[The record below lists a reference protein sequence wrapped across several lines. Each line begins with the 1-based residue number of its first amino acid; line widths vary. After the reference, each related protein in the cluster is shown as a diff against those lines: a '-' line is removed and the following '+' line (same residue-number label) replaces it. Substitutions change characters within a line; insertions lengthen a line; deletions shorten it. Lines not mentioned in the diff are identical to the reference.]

1 MTNKETRKPPL
12 LELALNSYG
21 KQVHISEVKNGD
33 ACNCRCIYCGEPL
46 TAKQGNGGKAP
57 HFAHKPDSTCRW
69 KEYVKQTDIHWRAE
83 KIFLQEKEII
93 LPWIIRTFGNI
104 QCLMFNGGAFPIAS
118 VELEKRISDFIPDIV
133 LQIGEAILLVEI
145 FVTHAVDDVKKD
157 KIRKD
162 GRYDVIEIDLSDKV
176 YDDITDDELRLLIK
190 DQSRI
195 NWIYNRQEVC
205 FTNNLASVANFYSIA
220 TDTNVVGECPQGIL
234 SHSQRHISQCDRCPF
249 YLGKSADKKA
259 SCFYNACFAIN
270 RGQKLPQL
278 PQIGNVKKQYDTI
291 ISPYSVK
298 VVLPSQSS
306 PLSLRTGQIPF
317 YANHCMSKTKY
328 RKLVNSG
335 KIRL

>member
-12 LELALNSYG
+12 LELALDSSG

-33 ACNCRCIYCGEPL
+33 ACNCSCIYCGEPL

-93 LPWIIRTFGNI
+93 LPRIIRTFGNI
-104 QCLMFNGGAFPIAS
+104 QCLMFNGGVFPIAS
-118 VELEKRISDFIPDIV
+118 IELEKRISDFIPDIV
-133 LQIGEAILLVEI
+133 LQIGEATLLVEI

-176 YDDITDDELRLLIK
+176 YEDITDDELRLLIK

-195 NWIYNRQEVC
+195 NWIYNRTEA
-205 FTNNLASVANFYSIA
+205 FLTNNLASVANFYSIA
-220 TDTNVVGECPQGIL
+220 ADTNAVGECPQGIL
-234 SHSQRHISQCDRCPF
+234 SHSQRHISHCDRCQF
-249 YLGKSADKKA
+249 YLGKSADNKA
-259 SCFYNACFAIN
+259 SCFYNAWFAIN
-270 RGQKLPQL
+270 RGQQLPQL
-278 PQIGNVKKQYDTI
+278 PQIGNVKKTYNQVV
-291 ISPYSVK
+291 SPYSVR
-298 VVLPSQSS
+298 VSLPSRPVTYSIQR
-306 PLSLRTGQIPF
+306 P
-317 YANHCMSKTKY
+317 YYDNHRKSKTKY

-335 KIRL
+335 KIKL

>member
-12 LELALNSYG
+12 LELALDSSG

-93 LPWIIRTFGNI
+93 LPLIIRTFGNI
-104 QCLMFNGGAFPIAS
+104 QCLMFNGGTFSIAS

-133 LQIGEAILLVEI
+133 LQIGEATLLVEI

-157 KIRKD
+157 KIKKD

-195 NWIYNRQEVC
+195 NWIYNRAEAF

-220 TDTNVVGECPQGIL
+220 ADTNVVGECPQGIL
-234 SHSQRHISQCDRCPF
+234 SHSQRNISHCDRCKF
-249 YLGKSADKKA
+249 YLGKSADNKA
-259 SCFYNACFAIN
+259 SCFYNAWFAIN
-270 RGQKLPQL
+270 RGQQLPQL
-278 PQIGNVKKQYDTI
+278 PQIGNVTKPYDQVV
-291 ISPYSVK
+291 SPYSVRIS
-298 VVLPSQSS
+298 LQTQPSTHSIH
-306 PLSLRTGQIPF
+306 TGQIPF
-317 YANHCMSKTKY
+317 YANHRMSKTKY
-328 RKLVNSG
+328 RKLVNAG
-335 KIRL
+335 KIRF

>member
-21 KQVHISEVKNGD
+21 KQVHISDVKNGD
-33 ACNCRCIYCGEPL
+33 ACNCRCIYCGESL

-69 KEYVKQTDIHWRAE
+69 KEYVKQTDIHRRAE

-93 LPWIIRTFGNI
+93 LPWIIRTFGNV
-104 QCLMFNGGAFPIAS
+104 QCLMFRGGTFKITS
-118 VELEKRISDFIPDIV
+118 VELEKKVSDFIPDIV

-195 NWIYNRQEVC
+195 KWIYNRKEVC
-205 FTNNLASVANFYSIA
+205 FTNNLSSVANFYSIT
-220 TDTNVVGECPQGIL
+220 TDTNVVEGCPLGKKSRSQKNI
-234 SHSQRHISQCDRCPF
+234 SHCNRCKMF
-249 YLGKSADKKA
+249 LGKSVGGKA
-259 SCFYNACFAIN
+259 ICFYDAQFAIN
-270 RGQKLPQL
+270 AGQQLPQL
-278 PQIGNVKKQYDTI
+278 PPIWNVEKKYDKIFVPSQI
-291 ISPYSVK
+291 K
-298 VVLPSQSS
+298 VVLPSQS
-306 PLSLRTGQIPF
+306 RTLPTRTEQIPF
-317 YANHCMSKTKY
+317 YSNRRISPKQY